1 MSFARRLLLFALS
14 QVFAPVIGFGFTVEA
29 GGKTC
34 FDETVKSSERVSGDW
49 RVLSGG
55 ILDLDVEVLASA
67 VSIST
72 RPRPTTPC
80 TCRDTSTA
88 VTAPAHHLPGH
99 EPIG

>member
-1 MSFARRLLLFALS
+1 MRRLLLIALA

-49 RVLSGG
+49 RVISGG
-55 ILDLDVEVLASA
+55 VLDLDVEVPASA

-72 RPRPTTPC
+72 RPRPTTPV
-80 TCRDTSTA
+80 TCRDPATA

-99 EPIG
+99 EPVG